1 MNEEQE
7 LAALEAELA
16 ALEAAAEEQVK
27 VEEVVSEP
35 EPIVEAALEP
45 IVEAPKPKRKKK
57 ESPTAADVKV
67 QAPDPKAAAIAQY
80 GAARLRAQQAAKG
93 LR

>member
-27 VEEVVSEP
+27 AEEATPEP
-35 EPIVEAALEP
+35 EPTAEKAPETVA
-45 IVEAPKPKRKKK
+45 EAPKPKRKKK
-57 ESPTAADVKV
+57 EGPTAADVKPQEV
-67 QAPDPKAAAIAQY
+67 DPKAAVIRQY

>member
-16 ALEAAAEEQVK
+16 ALEMAVEEQVK
-27 VEEVVSEP
+27 AEEIAP
-35 EPIVEAALEP
+35 EPVIEKAPEP
-45 IVEAPKPKRKKK
+45 VAEAPKPKSKKK
-57 ESPTAADVKV
+57 KAEGPKASDVKV

-80 GAARLRAQQAAKG
+80 GAAKLRAQQAAKG